1 MSEVFSI
8 ASQASLQ
15 YFFVVLQEQTG
26 CAHFFASVAIE
37 TSSRVGKL

>member
-1 MSEVFSI
+1 MSGLFSI

-15 YFFVVLQEQTG
+15 YFFVVVQEQTG

-37 TSSRVGKL
+37 ASSKD